1 MIVFVGLDA
10 FTSVMLVDPVL
21 DLHGVEDGV
30 IDRHWVDANLDSFEL
45 AFTSYYFEPRVLPDL
60 VDGVPLVGVCVENA
74 VE

>member
-1 MIVFVGLDA
+1 MIVFIGLDA

-30 IDRHWVDANLDSFEL
+30 IDWHWVDANLDSFEL

-60 VDGVPLVGVCVENA
+60 VDGVPLLGVCVEDA